1 MAAFS
6 LAIRREV
13 WIVECKIEGARNSV
27 SCLLEESL
35 WPRPAI
41 VQAAYHF
48 IDRCYVKL
56 ERAGAKKITVRLKGK
71 KKLSAR
77 RLTELADEF
86 GNELLHQLMREQLSR
101 RASRLREIILERA
114 LMSAQPA
121 GEDGEGPG
129 EGTAVSADADYLDD
143 PLGIAV
149 PWEEKYGES
158 KDEK

>member
-1 MAAFS
+1 
-6 LAIRREV
+6 
-13 WIVECKIEGARNSV
+13 VECKIEGAKNSV

-41 VQAAYHF
+41 LQAAYHF

-77 RLTELADEF
+77 RLMELADEF
-86 GNELLHQLMREQLSR
+86 GNELLHQFMREQLSR
-101 RASRLREIILERA
+101 RAGRLREIILERA
-114 LMSAQPA
+114 LLSAQPA
-121 GEDGEGPG
+121 EGNEPLPV
-129 EGTAVSADADYLDD
+129 EGSTISADADYLED